1 MGLSLVSDVTASCAW
16 LETLNGGGGGIL
28 VGGVRILLEETGL
41 VSDSDMLPT
50 FGRLISC
57 TEGWGGGGDGTLCGG
72 ESFSSV
78 VLTSEVG
85 GAFS

>member
-1 MGLSLVSDVTASCAW
+1 MSDVPASCAW

-50 FGRLISC
+50 FGRLIFC
-57 TEGWGGGGDGTLCGG
+57 TEGWGGGG